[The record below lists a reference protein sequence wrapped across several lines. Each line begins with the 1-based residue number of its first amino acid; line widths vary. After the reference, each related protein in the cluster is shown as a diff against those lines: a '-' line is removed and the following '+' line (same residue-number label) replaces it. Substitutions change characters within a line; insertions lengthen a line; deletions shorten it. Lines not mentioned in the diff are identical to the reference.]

1 MASHG
6 STPPHEPAH
15 APVPPGGAALSRRGL
30 LTSGAFL
37 GAAALGL
44 TAGGAVRAPAAYAA
58 GASAGAAVAYPPT
71 HWIPASTS
79 NYTVASR
86 PTEYPVDFVVIHVTQ
101 ETFPDARDI
110 FQNPAKKVSAHY
122 MVASADG
129 YIGQFVREKDVAWH
143 AGNWDYNTRSIG
155 IEHEGWVD
163 RPEYFTDALY
173 TASARLTAAVC
184 DRYGIPKTRA
194 RIIGHSEV
202 PNATHTDPGKYW
214 DWDRYI
220 ALVKNA

>member
-1 MASHG
+1 METHG
-6 STPPHEPAH
+6 PTP
-15 APVPPGGAALSRRGL
+15 LRRTSRRAL
-30 LTSGAFL
+30 LRSGASL

-44 TAGGAVRAPAAYAA
+44 
-58 GASAGAAVAYPPT
+58 AAVPPAPTAAHATDRRSAAVNYPPT
-71 HWIPASTS
+71 HWIPASTA

-86 PTEYPVDFVVIHVTQ
+86 PTQYKVDFVVIHVTQ

-110 FQNPAKKVSAHY
+110 FQNPAKKVSSHY

-143 AGNWDYNTRSIG
+143 AGNWNYNTRSIG

-163 RPEYFTDALY
+163 RPEYFTDAMY
-173 TASARLTAAVC
+173 AASARLTAAVC
-184 DRYGIPKTRA
+184 DRYGIPRTRE
-194 RIIGHSEV
+194 RIIAHSEV
-202 PNATHTDPGKYW
+202 PGATHTDPGPLW

-220 ALVKNA
+220 ALVNS